1 MNIYRQLKL
10 KLNYKMKKSIII
22 FLFASLAFVLVSCNS
37 KTTKE
42 EIVTDSTAVVVD
54 STKIAADTAA
64 VDTIKKVETP
74 VVKK

>member
-1 MNIYRQLKL
+1 
-10 KLNYKMKKSIII
+10 MKKAII

-37 KTTKE
+37 GETKE
-42 EIVTDSTAVVVD
+42 EIVTDSTAVVID
-54 STKIAADTAA
+54 STKIATDTVV